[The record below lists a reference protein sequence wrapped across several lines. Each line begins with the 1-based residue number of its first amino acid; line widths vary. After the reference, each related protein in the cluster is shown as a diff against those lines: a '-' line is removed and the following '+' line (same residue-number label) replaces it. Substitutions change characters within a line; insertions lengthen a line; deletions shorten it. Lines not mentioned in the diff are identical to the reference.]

1 MLGGRR
7 KIIQRRGNFC
17 RQDRKTNVIDFR
29 ISFFVTWILMCV
41 KLGKVIGSDRIGFEV
56 CLSWRAV
63 CSTGRADEN
72 YPRSLLV
79 GGLWARPHNSTR
91 FSVGSALAG
100 NN

>member
-1 MLGGRR
+1 
-7 KIIQRRGNFC
+7 
-17 RQDRKTNVIDFR
+17 
-29 ISFFVTWILMCV
+29 MCV

-79 GGLWARPHNSTR
+79 GGLWARPHNSIR